1 MMYTLISDP
10 VFFYCIPPLVLGG
23 IAAGVGALASGIAGG
38 AINKAAQRDANKAN
52 IQLAR
57 EQMQFSQ
64 KMIQQQNEYNSPV
77 AQMQRYAQAGLNPN
91 LVYTQGNP
99 GNQTSIPSYQR
110 ADVKPALYNFQ
121 QNMGDVINSVFANLQ
136 SVAQIRKANADARSQ
151 EIDNQIKEGSW
162 KKQMQYDISRL
173 SALDLFYRNPE
184 FFLRNKKLSNQL
196 LRAQYN
202 LTANNAALQRMQVDW
217 MNGGDIAADLYPEDD
232 YRRGIP
238 NYDFVFKGNYDY
250 KQALI
255 NNTLGNMAL
264 LPYKA
269 ASLRAGTALKRSQIN
284 VQKMLVRKMNEDIRK
299 LSIMNKDPR
308 YYYSHGSFLDQA
320 GFTLL
325 GGGMQSLGKQ
335 IDRFVDWLETFGE

>member
-1 MMYTLISDP
+1 MYTLISDP
-10 VFFYCIPPLVLGG
+10 VFFYCIHPLIIGG

-38 AINKAAQRDANKAN
+38 AINKAAQRDANKTN
-52 IQLAR
+52 ILLAR
-57 EQMQFSQ
+57 EQQQFAQ

-91 LVYTQGNP
+91 LVYTQGTP

-110 ADVKPALYNFQ
+110 AEVKPALYNFQ
-121 QNMGDVINSVFANLQ
+121 QNMGDVVNSVFANLQ
-136 SVAQIRKANADARSQ
+136 AVAQIRKANADARST
-151 EIDNQIKEGSW
+151 ELDNLIKQGSW
-162 KKQMQYDISRL
+162 QNQMQYDISRFH
-173 SALDLFYRNPE
+173 ALDLFYRNPE
-184 FFLRNKKLSNQL
+184 LFLRNKKLANQL
-196 LRAQYN
+196 LFAQYN
-202 LTANNAALQRMQVDW
+202 LTANNAALKRMETDW
-217 MNGGDIAADLYPEDD
+217 MNAGDIAADLYPLGDK
-232 YRRGIP
+232 RRGIP
-238 NYDFVFKGNYDY
+238 NYEFVFKGNYDY

-269 ASLRAGTALKRSQIN
+269 ASLRAGTSLKRSQIN
-284 VQKMLVRKMNEDIRK
+284 VQNMLVRKMNEDIRK

-335 IDRFVDWLETFGE
+335 IDRFVDWLESFAH

>member
-1 MMYTLISDP
+1 MYTLISDP
-10 VFFYCIPPLVLGG
+10 VYFYCIPPLVLGG

-38 AINKAAQRDANKAN
+38 VINKTAQRDANKVN

-57 EQMQFSQ
+57 EQQQFAQ

-91 LVYTQGNP
+91 LVYTQGTS
-99 GNQTSIPSYQR
+99 GNQTSIPTYQR
-110 ADVKPALYNFQ
+110 AEVKPALYNFQ
-121 QNMGDVINSVFANLQ
+121 ENMGDVINSVFSNLQ
-136 SVAQIRKANADARSQ
+136 AVAQIRKANADARST
-151 EIDNQIKEGSW
+151 EIDNLIKQGSW
-162 KKQMQYDISRL
+162 ENQIQYDISRYT
-173 SALDLFYRNPE
+173 ALDEFYRNPE
-184 FFLRNKKLSNQL
+184 YFLKTKELQKKLLDSQ
-196 LRAQYN
+196 QN
-202 LTANNAALQRMQVDW
+202 LTWSNSALKRMEADW
-217 MNGGDIAADLYPEDD
+217 MNAGDIAADLYPLGDK
-232 YRRGIP
+232 RRSIP
-238 NYDFVFKGNYDY
+238 NYEFVFKSNYDY

-269 ASLRAGTALKRSQIN
+269 ASLRAGTSLKKAQIN
-284 VQKMLVRKMNEDIRK
+284 VQKMVVRKMNEDIRK

-335 IDRFVDWLETFGE
+335 IDRFVDWLESFGK

>member
-1 MMYTLISDP
+1 MYTLISDP
-10 VFFYCIPPLVLGG
+10 VYFLSIAPLVLGG
-23 IAAGVGALASGIAGG
+23 IAAGVGALASGVAGG
-38 AINKAAQRDANKAN
+38 LMNKTAQRDANKVN

-57 EQMQFSQ
+57 EQQQFAQ
-64 KMIQQQNEYNSPV
+64 KMIQQQNEYNTPV

-91 LVYTQGNP
+91 LVYSQGNP

-110 ADVKPALYNFQ
+110 ADVKPALFNFQ
-121 QNMGDVINSVFANLQ
+121 QNMGDVINSVFSNLQ
-136 SVAQIRKANADARSQ
+136 AVANIRKSNADARSTELDNLIKQ
-151 EIDNQIKEGSW
+151 GSWENQI
-162 KKQMQYDISRL
+162 QYDISRL
-173 SALDLFYRNPE
+173 TALDQFYRNPE
-184 FFLRNKKLSNQL
+184 YFLKNKELLNKLL
-196 LRAQYN
+196 GAQYN
-202 LTANNAALQRMQVDW
+202 LTANNSALKRMEADW
-217 MNGGDIAADLYPEDD
+217 MNAGDIAAGLYPEGDD
-232 YRRGIP
+232 RRGIP
-238 NYDFVFKGNYDY
+238 NYEFVFRGNYNY

-269 ASLRAGTALKRSQIN
+269 ASLRAGTSLKRAQIN
-284 VQKMLVRKMNEDIRK
+284 VQNMLVRKMNEDIRK

-335 IDRFVDWLETFGE
+335 IDRFVDWLESFAK